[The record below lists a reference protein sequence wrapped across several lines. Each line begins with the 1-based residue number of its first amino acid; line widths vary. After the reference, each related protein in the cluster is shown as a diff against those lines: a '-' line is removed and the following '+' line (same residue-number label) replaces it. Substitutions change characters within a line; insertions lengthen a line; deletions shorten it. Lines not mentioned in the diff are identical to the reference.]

1 MDKKIL
7 RELFISTLEDI
18 KKSRSFGFATISRLT
33 AISDTKIYNI
43 INGKSSPKIE
53 DIKKLL
59 VVFPNY
65 KLRFSEIE
73 GLGTPDIEDGKEYDP
88 KDIVS
93 ILHEKIALYKE
104 TKNAQRE
111 TIEALKEE
119 IKRLREIISLQ
130 NQLLKDRGLDIKPEE
145 EN

>member
-7 RELFISTLEDI
+7 RDLFINTLEDI
-18 KKSRSFGFATISRLT
+18 KKSKSFGYATISRLT

-53 DIKKLL
+53 DVKKLL

-65 KLRFSEIE
+65 KSQFSEIE
-73 GLGTPDIEDGKEYDP
+73 GLEDSEAEDAKTYDP

-119 IKRLREIISLQ
+119 IKRLRDLTKLQ
-130 NQLLKDRGLDIKPEE
+130 DKLLKDQGIDVDTEPDA
-145 EN
+145 